1 VGAYI
6 QGPIVAQ
13 ELPADF
19 GLLHGTTYDLQ
30 VVQRA

>member
-1 VGAYI
+1 M
-6 QGPIVAQ
+6 AQ